1 VESNPTTLG
10 DWYEI
15 LNESDY
21 AEAAMLAN
29 DGKPPPPWA
38 ATFLMHW
45 APELINGRI
54 KWDRAQKRA
63 FVLKRLETIEK
74 AALKI
79 GRAMDSEIIKFLQLP
94 PHTPFESELGTQIF
108 VSGLAARARDARNA
122 PNLLT
127 GDGDSHLGAGKAIP
141 PIDPNPKIFCAL
153 IIAELWHFL
162 HGSFPKTAKN
172 ALGAATSYWAASGGT
187 FNSWSGKPDRSWVPY
202 FDEINNELLR
212 GYRPELRRQLQ
223 FHSET

>member
-1 VESNPTTLG
+1 
-10 DWYEI
+10 
-15 LNESDY
+15 
-21 AEAAMLAN
+21 
-29 DGKPPPPWA
+29 
-38 ATFLMHW
+38 
-45 APELINGRI
+45 
-54 KWDRAQKRA
+54 
-63 FVLKRLETIEK
+63 
-74 AALKI
+74 
-79 GRAMDSEIIKFLQLP
+79 MDSEIIKFLQLP

-172 ALGAATSYWAASGGT
+172 ALGAATSYWAAKSMAQTQYVSFSNIMSSPAPVFRRPGT
-187 FNSWSGKPDRSWVPY
+187 PY
-202 FDEINNELLR
+202 RFIPPPASQR
-212 GYRPELRRQLQ
+212 
-223 FHSET
+223 